1 MDNELRI
8 AIVVSHPIQ
17 HFCPQYASFARNP
30 RIHLKVFF
38 ASALGLR
45 KYLDPGFKQEVF
57 WGNLQLENFE
67 HEFLN
72 GEKVINPDKDIDAL
86 SLESA
91 LTNYQPGL
99 IIIYGYFQKLQRR
112 AHRWARRNTVP
123 LAYISDSE
131 KRQHRNA
138 LYQLLKYAY
147 IKRYFSKVQFFLS
160 VGDANEAF
168 YRGHGVRNSQFIRM
182 HFPIDIYAYE
192 KDFSERK
199 ELRDTIRGRYQIEE
213 HEIVLSVVGKL
224 VSWKNQDH
232 IIEALEIL
240 EGRGL
245 FFHLF
250 IIGSGNK
257 LEEWKVKSGSLKKS
271 RVHFTG
277 FISIDELPAYYA
289 ATDIYTHPASIEPH
303 SIAISEAIYMGC
315 PVIISNRCGSYGESD
330 DVQDGKNGYVFEF
343 GNITELADKIQVLG
357 SDADLRLKMS
367 EYSHRISIAFQQ
379 QSHYGIIDNLT
390 AKVKQI
396 DLRR

>member
-1 MDNELRI
+1 MDSELRI
-8 AIVVSHPIQ
+8 AVVVSHPIQ

-30 RIHLKVFF
+30 RIRLKVFF

-45 KYLDPGFKQEVF
+45 KYVDPGFRQEVF
-57 WGNLQLENFE
+57 WGNLRLESFE

-72 GEKVINPDKDIDAL
+72 GETIIAPDKNIDAPT
-86 SLESA
+86 LESA
-91 LTNYQPGL
+91 LKNYKPGL

-112 AHRWARRNTVP
+112 AHRWAVRNKIP

-138 LYQLLKYAY
+138 LYRLLKYPF
-147 IKRYFSKVQFFLS
+147 IRSYFSKVQFFLS
-160 VGDANEAF
+160 VGDANESF
-168 YRGHGVRNSQFIRM
+168 YRGYGVRSSQFIRM
-182 HFPIDIYAYE
+182 HFPIDIDAYE
-192 KDFSERK
+192 KAFSERK
-199 ELRDTIRGRYQIEE
+199 RLRDSTRGKYQIEE

-240 EGRGL
+240 ESRGL
-245 FFHLF
+245 YFHLF

-257 LEEWKVKSGSLKKS
+257 LEEWKAKSGSLKKS
-271 RVHFTG
+271 RVHFPG

-315 PVIISNRCGSYGESD
+315 PVIISNRCGSYGDSD
-330 DVQDGKNGYVFEF
+330 DVQEGKNGYVFEF

-357 SDADLRLKMS
+357 TNADLRSKMS
-367 EYSHRISIAFQQ
+367 EYSHRISVAFQEL
-379 QSHYGIIDNLT
+379 SHFAVIGNLT
-390 AKVKQI
+390 AKVKQM
-396 DLRR
+396 DLQR